1 MNNILKQAKEIEKG
15 CGKRK
20 WNSSNNER
28 GKVGGYIC
36 GKRMLCQECVDK
48 LKEEATELLKKARE
62 GCGVEMKT
70 NHGKLICGKQ
80 ELFVEGEFKKLC
92 CLKCQE
98 AIKILECVISGNQE
112 GRKE

>member
-1 MNNILKQAKEIEKG
+1 MFIYLKELSSVSRHEILPRPVNYIKREKKIWASAYGCDNLDTKHYDIWNIEIEK
-15 CGKRK
+15 
-20 WNSSNNER
+20 
-28 GKVGGYIC
+28 
-36 GKRMLCQECVDK
+36 
-48 LKEEATELLKKARE
+48 EATKLLKIARE

-98 AIKILECVISGNQE
+98 AIKILEGIL
-112 GRKE
+112 K